1 MTDRAASRAD
11 GDPRA
16 AERTELEAE
25 RDYLLGSLRDL
36 DRERENGELTEEDFA
51 ALRDSYTARAASVLR
66 RLEDVKAAGSTVT
79 AAPDAMAA
87 PDATSTTGVADT
99 TATPDPPV
107 TAMPAGAVPSTG
119 LRQRLGRRRSVV
131 ILVGLVVLGVGIGLL
146 AAGATST
153 RQSGQ
158 GVSGSVHLAPAQELL
173 AAQTAMT
180 TGDDVTA
187 LKLFQAVLRVEPDQ
201 PEALAYAGWL
211 LREAGDAQENVTLV
225 TQGIVAE
232 ENAVADD
239 PLYPDA
245 RYFLGVM
252 LLDEAHDP
260 AGAVTQLE
268 AYLAL
273 KPSARDAAA
282 VRPILDRARAE
293 AAASSTTRPSTTT
306 PSTTADTTAG

>member
-1 MTDRAASRAD
+1 MAVTDRAASRAD
-11 GDPRA
+11 GDSPA

-36 DRERENGELTEEDFA
+36 DQERENGELTEEDYA
-51 ALRDSYTARAASVLR
+51 ALRDSYTARAAGVLR
-66 RLEDVKAAGSTVT
+66 RLEDVKTARVT
-79 AAPDAMAA
+79 ASPDTPAA
-87 PDATSTTGVADT
+87 ARHN
-99 TATPDPPV
+99 
-107 TAMPAGAVPSTG
+107 GAVPSTG
-119 LRQRLGRRRSVV
+119 LRQRLGRRRSLV

-146 AAGATST
+146 AAGATSS

-239 PLYPDA
+239 PQYPDA

-293 AAASSTTRPSTTT
+293 AAAPSTTCAAAGGGRCGATTTPSTTT
-306 PSTTADTTAG
+306 PSTTTPSTTTP